1 MNWREQFPI
10 FAQPGPRL
18 AYLDSAAS
26 SQKPEAV
33 ISAMDEIYR
42 HQYANVHRGVHRLS
56 QRLSQRYEDTRGTV
70 ARFINAPSAE
80 EIIFTKGT
88 TETLNLLAFSLS
100 ALVLKPGDVVLIS
113 ALEHH
118 ANIVPWQQA
127 CRRHGATLRVIPMND
142 DGQLDLTNLEELLA
156 GVKILSLT
164 WVSNVLGTVNEVA
177 PLLAA
182 AQARGI
188 YRIIDGAQA
197 VAHLKTDV
205 QALDCDFFC
214 FSGHKLYGPTAVG
227 VLWGRRALL
236 EQMPVYQSGG
246 DMILSVSF
254 AETTFAPVP
263 AKFEAGTP
271 PIVEVIGL
279 GVAIDWVE
287 QQGLENLHRHSEEL
301 RRGLRDELKQLGGV
315 SILGDNPSAVAVLS
329 FLIDGVHPHDGGTIC
344 DEFNVA
350 LRVGQHCAEP
360 LMQRLGVPATMRASF
375 AAYNEWADVE
385 QLLTAIKEAQR
396 LFRFS

>member
-1 MNWREQFPI
+1 MGWREQFPI
-10 FAQPGPRL
+10 FAGPGPRL

-26 SQKPEAV
+26 SQKPAV
-33 ISAMDEIYR
+33 VIDAMDEIYR
-42 HQYANVHRGVHRLS
+42 HQYANVHRGVHQLS
-56 QRLSQRYEDTRGTV
+56 QRLSQRYEDSRDTV
-70 ARFINAPSAE
+70 ARFINAPSAA

-88 TETLNLLAFSLS
+88 TEALNLLAFSLGS
-100 ALVLKPGDVVLIS
+100 LALQAGDVVLIS

-127 CRRHGATLRVIPMND
+127 CRRTGAVLRVIPID
-142 DGQLDLTNLEELLA
+142 EAGQLDLGNLEELLA

-164 WVSNVLGTVNEVA
+164 WVSNVLGTVNDVA

-182 AQARGI
+182 ARARGI
-188 YRIIDGAQA
+188 YTIIDGAQA
-197 VAHLKTDV
+197 VAHLPTDV
-205 QALDCDFFC
+205 RALGCDFFC

-227 VLWGRRALL
+227 VLWGRRELL

-254 AETTFAPVP
+254 TETTFAPVP

-279 GVAIDWVE
+279 AAAIDWV
-287 QQGLENLHRHSEEL
+287 QAQGLANLHHHSEQLRHSLREEL
-301 RRGLRDELKQLGGV
+301 MALGGI
-315 SILGDNPSAVAVLS
+315 SLIGDNPSAIGVIS

-344 DEFNVA
+344 DQFNVA

-360 LMQRLGVPATMRASF
+360 LMNRLGVPATMRASF
-375 AAYNEWADVE
+375 AAYNEPADVA
-385 QLLTAIKEAQR
+385 QLLQAVKEAQR
-396 LFRFS
+396 IFRL